1 MDRLKNKIAI
11 VTGGGRNI
19 GQAISR
25 RFAEEGAAI
34 CIFDINPELGEKTLG
49 IIKKMGGEALYILT
63 DVTDIESIKRSV
75 SSAMDR
81 FGSIDILV
89 NNAGGGIDA
98 DIAGTDEKA
107 FQESIDINLKSS
119 FFMTREILPG
129 MVERKKG
136 SVVFISSINAI
147 LGGFGATVYS
157 LTKNSLRA
165 LVRNLTADYSSHGLR
180 FNALCVGSVPGDSR
194 VWKDHE
200 RRSPGLLDR
209 LSRLY
214 PAGRYGKPEDVAN
227 AALFL
232 ASEESSWI
240 TGTTIVVDGGLTAT
254 GNIPGD
260 KWQEK
265 I

>member
-1 MDRLKNKIAI
+1 MCRLKSRIAV

-19 GQAISR
+19 GRAISR
-25 RFAEEGAAI
+25 CFAEEGATVWV
-34 CIFDINPELGEKTLG
+34 FDIDPGSGKETVRAISES
-49 IIKKMGGEALYILT
+49 GGKAFFIHT
-63 DVTDIESIKRSV
+63 DVTETASIKKSVKETLDRS
-75 SSAMDR
+75 
-81 FGSIDILV
+81 GYIDILV

-98 DIAGTDEKA
+98 DIAGTDEAA

-119 FFMTREILPG
+119 FFMTREVLPS
-129 MVERKKG
+129 MVQRKQG
-136 SVVFISSINAI
+136 SVIFMSSINAI

-157 LTKNSLRA
+157 LTKNSLRS
-165 LVRNLTADYSSHGLR
+165 LVRNLTADYSGRGLR
-180 FNALCVGSVPGDSR
+180 FNVLCVGSVPGDSQ
-194 VWKDHE
+194 VWKNHE
-200 RRSPGLLDR
+200 MRSPGLLER
-209 LSRLY
+209 LAKLY
-214 PAGRYGKPEDVAN
+214 PIGRYGQPEDVAN

-232 ASEESSWI
+232 ASDESGWI

>member
-1 MDRLKNKIAI
+1 MYRLKNKIAV

-19 GQAISR
+19 GRSISR
-25 RFAEEGAAI
+25 RFSEEGATV
-34 CIFDINPELGEKTLG
+34 CVFDINPEYGEETL
-49 IIKKMGGEALYILT
+49 KALRTSGGEAFFIQT
-63 DVTDIESIKRSV
+63 DVTDTASIKDSVRS
-75 SSAMDR
+75 ALDR
-81 FGSIDILV
+81 FGCIDILV

-107 FQESIDINLKSS
+107 FQASIDINLKSS
-119 FFMTREILPG
+119 FFMTREVLPG
-129 MVERKKG
+129 MVDRKQG

-147 LGGFGATVYS
+147 LGGFGATAYS

-165 LVRNLTADYSSHGLR
+165 LARNLTADYSGYGLR
-180 FNALCVGSVPGDSR
+180 FNVLCVGSVPGDSQ
-194 VWKDHE
+194 VWKNHE
-200 RRSPGLLDR
+200 KRSPGLLDR
-209 LSRLY
+209 LAKLY
-214 PAGRYGKPEDVAN
+214 PIGRYGKPEDVAN

-240 TGTTIVVDGGLTAT
+240 TGATLVVDGGLTAT
-254 GNIPGD
+254 GNIPGN

>member
-1 MDRLKNKIAI
+1 MCRLNNKIAI

-19 GQAISR
+19 GRAISR
-25 RFAEEGAAI
+25 RFAEEGATV
-34 CIFDINPELGEKTLG
+34 CVFDIDPESGEETVS
-49 IIKKMGGEALYILT
+49 IISKSGGKAFFIHT
-63 DVTDIESIKRSV
+63 DVTDTTGIKKSVREALDRS
-75 SSAMDR
+75 
-81 FGSIDILV
+81 GCIDILV

-98 DIAGTDEKA
+98 DITGTDEEA

-119 FFMTREILPG
+119 FFMTREILPS
-129 MVERKKG
+129 MVERKQG
-136 SVVFISSINAI
+136 SVLFISSINAI

-165 LVRNLTADYSSHGLR
+165 LVRNLTADYSCHGLR
-180 FNALCVGSVPGDSR
+180 FNVLCVGSVPGDSM
-194 VWKDHE
+194 VWKNHKKN
-200 RRSPGLLDR
+200 SPGLLER
-209 LSRLY
+209 LAKLY
-214 PAGRYGKPEDVAN
+214 PMGRYGQPEDVAN

-232 ASEESSWI
+232 ASDESGWI